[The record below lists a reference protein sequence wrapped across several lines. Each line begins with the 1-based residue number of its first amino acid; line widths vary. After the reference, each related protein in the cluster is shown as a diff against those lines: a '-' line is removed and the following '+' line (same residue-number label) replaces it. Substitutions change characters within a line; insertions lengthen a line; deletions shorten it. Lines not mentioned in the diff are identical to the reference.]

1 MHSLLWHGSYQPP
14 KRYKSAV
21 PEWLHRFLS
30 TTSLMRGSPLR
41 RLLGFFG
48 DQLTIFFV
56 SADVMKHDRSR
67 NAGSARICQRVD
79 DPVPLVLTLDQPA
92 LLEDGKM
99 VGQL

>member
-67 NAGSARICQRVD
+67 NAGSAHICQRVD